1 MPAPMTQKEF
11 CQQIVM
17 VSLAMCFTEAEEQL
31 TLGQLAARG
40 FAPTEAYCR
49 SSNILLLL
57 IKCPYRWNIGVPLPL
72 LRNRTQQQSKM
83 WAGINRVNDDN

>member
-17 VSLAMCFTEAEEQL
+17 VSLAMRFTEAEEQL

-49 SSNILLLL
+49 SSNILL